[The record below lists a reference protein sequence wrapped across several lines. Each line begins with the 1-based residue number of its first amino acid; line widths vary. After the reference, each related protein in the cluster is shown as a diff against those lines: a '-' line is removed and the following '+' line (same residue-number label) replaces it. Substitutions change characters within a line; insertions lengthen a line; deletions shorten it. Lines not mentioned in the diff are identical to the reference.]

1 MKVSKIV
8 GSALALSALSVG
20 LLPSAF
26 ANTSKITHAKQA
38 SVTRAA
44 NSMSG
49 TALGGSYTYSG
60 AGLAQVNLPT
70 ISAVG
75 LVAVPDD
82 GAGNAVPT
90 TTVADTTFSVS
101 MSIGQGDIA
110 NTATTQVAGLGAGS
124 FGDMTT
130 KASDTIATAGAG
142 TITISA
148 AGAVA
153 AAAGAG
159 TGSSVTGIFSTNAT
173 GRNGSIENRRVATS
187 GNTQMIVDSDRQET
201 SATASGSNLAAMTN
215 FGLGSGV
222 AAAGALGTAHAATAM
237 TGATAPTATG
247 LANGFTASANITD
260 GQDTAAMALTSVNV
274 TRPAYGIITEQAGGT
289 TAGALTFTDLNTIL
303 AAGGGAGTTS
313 SLSFIQEM
321 TAF

>member
-20 LLPSAF
+20 LLPGAH
-26 ANTSKITHAKQA
+26 AAPTLTHAKQA

-60 AGLAQVNLPT
+60 AGMPLVIPT

-75 LVAVPDD
+75 VVGL
-82 GAGNAVPT
+82 GAASNT
-90 TTVADTTFSVS
+90 TAADTTFSYSASV
-101 MSIGQGDIA
+101 GQGDIA
-110 NTATTQVAGLGAGS
+110 NTATTQAAGLGAGS

-159 TGSSVTGIFSTNAT
+159 TVVLSPVS
-173 GRNGSIENRRVATS
+173 
-187 GNTQMIVDSDRQET
+187 
-201 SATASGSNLAAMTN
+201 L
-215 FGLGSGV
+215 
-222 AAAGALGTAHAATAM
+222 
-237 TGATAPTATG
+237 APT
-247 LANGFTASANITD
+247 LPVE
-260 GQDTAAMALTSVNV
+260 MARSRIEESQHLEI
-274 TRPAYGIITEQAGGT
+274 PK
-289 TAGALTFTDLNTIL
+289 
-303 AAGGGAGTTS
+303 
-313 SLSFIQEM
+313 
-321 TAF
+321 

>member
-20 LLPSAF
+20 LLPGAHAVPTLS
-26 ANTSKITHAKQA
+26 HAKQA

-49 TALGGSYTYSG
+49 TTLGGSYTYSG
-60 AGLAQVNLPT
+60 AGLTQINLPT
-70 ISAVG
+70 ISAAG
-75 LVAVPDD
+75 LVAIPDN
-82 GAGNAVPT
+82 GVGLPVPT
-90 TTVADTTFSVS
+90 TTAADTTFSVS

-130 KASDTIATAGAG
+130 KASDTIATAAAG
-142 TITISA
+142 TISISA
-148 AGAVA
+148 AGVVA
-153 AAAGAG
+153 AAAGTG
-159 TGSSVTGIFSTNAT
+159 TGTSVTGIFSTNAT
-173 GRNGSIENRRVATS
+173 GRNSSIENRRVATS

-201 SATASGSNLAAMTN
+201 SATASGSNLLAMTN
-215 FGLGSGV
+215 FGFGSI
-222 AAAGALGTAHAATAM
+222 AAGALGTAHTVDTM
-237 TGATAPTATG
+237 GGATAPTATG
-247 LANGFTASANITD
+247 LANGFTASASITD
-260 GQDTAAMALTSVNV
+260 GQDTAVMGLTSVNV

-289 TAGALTFTDLNTIL
+289 TAGALTFNDLNDIQ

-313 SLSFIQEM
+313 SLSFLQEM

>member
-20 LLPSAF
+20 LLPGAHAVPTLS
-26 ANTSKITHAKQA
+26 HAKQA

-49 TALGGSYTYSG
+49 TTLGGSYTYSG
-60 AGLAQVNLPT
+60 AGLTQINLPT
-70 ISAVG
+70 ISAAG
-75 LVAVPDD
+75 LVAIPDN
-82 GAGNAVPT
+82 GVGLPVPT
-90 TTVADTTFSVS
+90 TTAADTTFSVS

-130 KASDTIATAGAG
+130 KASDTIATAAAG
-142 TITISA
+142 TISISA
-148 AGAVA
+148 AGVVA
-153 AAAGAG
+153 AAAGTG
-159 TGSSVTGIFSTNAT
+159 TGTSVTGIFSTNAT
-173 GRNGSIENRRVATS
+173 GRNSSIENRRVATS

-201 SATASGSNLAAMTN
+201 SATASGSNLAAMTD
-215 FGLGSGV
+215 FGLGNGV
-222 AAAGALGTAHAATAM
+222 AAAGTLGTALTATAM
-237 TGATAPTATG
+237 GGATAPTATG
-247 LANGFTASANITD
+247 LANGFTASASITD
-260 GQDTAAMALTSVNV
+260 GQDTAVMGLTSTAV

-289 TAGALTFTDLNTIL
+289 TAGALTFNDLNDIQ

-313 SLSFIQEM
+313 SLSFLQEM

>member
-26 ANTSKITHAKQA
+26 ANTPTSTTKITHAKQA

-49 TALGGSYTYSG
+49 TALGGSYTVSG
-60 AGLAQVNLPT
+60 AGMATVVIPT

-75 LVAVPDD
+75 VVGL
-82 GAGNAVPT
+82 GAASNT
-90 TTVADTTFSVS
+90 TAADTTFSYSASV
-101 MSIGQGDIA
+101 GQGDIA

-159 TGSSVTGIFSTNAT
+159 TGSSVTGIFSTNAS

-187 GNTQMIVDSDRQET
+187 GNTQLIVDSDRQET
-201 SATASGSNLAAMTN
+201 SATASGSNLNAMTN
-215 FGLGSGV
+215 FGFGTNTNGT
-222 AAAGALGTAHAATAM
+222 LGTALAADVM
-237 TGATAPTATG
+237 TGSTAASATG

-260 GQDTAAMALTSVNV
+260 GQNTTTMGLTSVNV

-289 TAGALTFTDLNTIL
+289 TAGGLTFTNLNTIL